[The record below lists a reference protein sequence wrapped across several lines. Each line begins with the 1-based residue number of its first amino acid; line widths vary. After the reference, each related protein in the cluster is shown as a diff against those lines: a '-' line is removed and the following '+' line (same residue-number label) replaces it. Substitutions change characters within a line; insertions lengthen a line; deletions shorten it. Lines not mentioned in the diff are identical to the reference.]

1 MNNNNNNNGMYYNAS
16 VEKTGVILT
25 LVALIVCFFII
36 VYGLMVNNPY
46 IAFTGLFLEFACFM
60 LIPLFYKLAKVL

>member
-1 MNNNNNNNGMYYNAS
+1 MNNNNSMPYNTTI
-16 VEKTGVILT
+16 ERTGVTLT
-25 LVALIVCFFII
+25 IVALIVCFFII